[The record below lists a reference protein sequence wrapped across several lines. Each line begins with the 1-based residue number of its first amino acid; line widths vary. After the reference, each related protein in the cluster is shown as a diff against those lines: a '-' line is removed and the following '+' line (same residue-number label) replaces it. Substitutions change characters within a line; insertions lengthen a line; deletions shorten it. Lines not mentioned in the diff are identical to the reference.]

1 MHDESQVVRETC
13 ELAVARLKWQ
23 NSQSSKEETLQQRY
37 NYICI
42 TDNSAYTSIDP
53 APPLPL
59 QPTDSP
65 NLIPSLQ
72 SQLNDPSLP
81 LFHRYRAMFR
91 LRDLDSREAV
101 LALATGLKD
110 PHSALF
116 RHEIAYVF
124 GQLCSLDSVPALM
137 ECLRDTSEMAMV
149 RHEAAEALGSIGAE
163 EAEEILLEFE
173 SDKERI
179 VRESCV
185 VARDM
190 WEFERSGEMEYA
202 VIPGAA

>member
-1 MHDESQVVRETC
+1 M
-13 ELAVARLKWQ
+13 
-23 NSQSSKEETLQQRY
+23 
-37 NYICI
+37 I
-42 TDNSAYTSIDP
+42 DNSAYTSIDP

-65 NLIPSLQ
+65 SLIPSLQ
-72 SQLNDPSLP
+72 KQLNDPSLP

-91 LRDLDSREAV
+91 LRDLGTREAV

-110 PHSALF
+110 PDSALF
-116 RHEIAYVF
+116 RHEVAYVF
-124 GQLCSLDSVPALM
+124 GQLCSPHSVPALID
-137 ECLRDTSEMAMV
+137 CLRDTNEMAMV

-163 EAEEILLEFE
+163 EAEQILLEFE
-173 SDKERI
+173 SDQERI

-202 VIPGAA
+202 VLPVTA

>member
-1 MHDESQVVRETC
+1 MAKLLPIPR
-13 ELAVARLKWQ
+13 R
-23 NSQSSKEETLQQRY
+23 SSPTKVHFKL
-37 NYICI
+37 ICI
-42 TDNSAYTSIDP
+42 DYSAYTSIDP

-59 QPTDSP
+59 QPIDSEDI
-65 NLIPSLQ
+65 IPSLQ
-72 SQLNDPSLP
+72 SQLNDRSLP

-91 LRDLDSREAV
+91 LRDLGTREAV

-110 PHSALF
+110 PDSALF
-116 RHEIAYVF
+116 RHEVAYVF
-124 GQLCSLDSVPALM
+124 GQLCSPYSVPALID
-137 ECLRDTSEMAMV
+137 CLRDTKEMAMV

-163 EAEEILLEFE
+163 EAEEILKEFE
-173 SDKERI
+173 KDQERI

-202 VIPGAA
+202 VIPTAA